1 MADEVLSQSQIDE
14 LLRGMREEQNEKPK
28 DTEETKSASSVQT
41 VMQKNA
47 RKKEADIFSS
57 RKIKNY
63 DFKSPKKFTKEQ
75 LRLLDRVYE
84 SFARVLSS
92 YLTSALRYF
101 TAVEVMQIEEQRYFE
116 FANALPDSTI
126 ISLIEMSFK
135 EEDDIDEATLIMNA
149 PLSFG
154 YFCVDRLLGGQAENY
169 NVDRSFTD
177 IEFAIINNV
186 FTAMVGFLGDV
197 FSKNVTATTKLTSL
211 EDNPRTVQTFSPDD
225 IVVIVSL
232 NVTIKSLDVPFMI
245 CMPALNIEKIVKKF
259 NGQYEKT
266 YKKPDPLKDEKRK
279 KNIMGSLF
287 DSDLTVK
294 AVLHETTMDVNDIL
308 YLQKGDVILLNKP
321 VGSDVKV
328 TVNDVPWFS
337 GSIGTLK
344 HKKAVRINKLYE
356 GRSD

>member
-14 LLRGMREEQNEKPK
+14 LLRGMRGEQTSEEKKEEKSFGLDAPPSPQAIK
-28 DTEETKSASSVQT
+28 
-41 VMQKNA
+41 
-47 RKKEADIFSS
+47 RKEADIFASK
-57 RKIKNY
+57 KIKNY

-92 YLTSALRYF
+92 YLTSSLRF
-101 TAVEVMQIEEQRYFE
+101 FSAVEVMQIEEQRYFE
-116 FANALPDSTI
+116 FSNSLPDSTI
-126 ISLIEMSFK
+126 ISLIEMTFRD
-135 EEDDIDEATLIMNA
+135 EDDIDEATLIMNT
-149 PLSFG
+149 PLQFG
-154 YFCVDRLLGGQAENY
+154 YLCIDRLLGGQAESY
-169 NVDRSFTD
+169 HVDRSFTD
-177 IEFAIINNV
+177 IEFAILNKV
-186 FTAMVGFLGDV
+186 FAEMVSFLGDV
-197 FSKNVTATTKLTSL
+197 FSNNVTAKTKLTSL

-232 NVTIKSLDVPFMI
+232 SITIKSLEVPVMI

-266 YKKPDPLKDEKRK
+266 FKKPDPQKDEKRR

-294 AVLHETTMDVNDIL
+294 AILHETSMDVNDVL

-321 VGSDVKV
+321 VGSDVKI

-337 GSIGTLK
+337 GSVGTLK